1 MSPEILR
8 KFHHASPFVPF
19 LLRTA
24 DRRTFHVPHED
35 YFSVSPT
42 GRVAIVFLQTGGHA
56 TLDTTTISEI
66 EPEKVDQPTNSP
78 SADA

>member
-19 LLRTA
+19 FLRTA
-24 DRRTFHVPHED
+24 DQRTFHVPSED

-66 EPEKVDQPTNSP
+66 VPERVEQSA
-78 SADA
+78 ADA